1 MTELIGWTS
10 SLILLATIIA
20 QVRKQWKT
28 ESNEGVSK
36 WLFAGQIGASVG
48 FTAYSVLTGNTVFIL
63 TNAMLLVSSLVGFY
77 IYLRNSRNEN

>member
-1 MTELIGWTS
+1 MTEIIGWAS

-36 WLFAGQIGASVG
+36 LLFAGQIVASIG
-48 FTAYSVLTGNTVFIL
+48 FILYSVLTGDIVFIV
-63 TNAMLLVSSLVGFY
+63 TNSMLLISNVTGVW
-77 IYLRNSRNEN
+77 IYLRNAGRV